1 MMMKASMGLVG
12 VLALGLFGSQ
22 ATAFPSNT
30 AAVKAAVPEL
40 HVNAYVRGGR
50 GGFVA
55 RGPRGGVVAG
65 GYRGGAVGGYR
76 GAYRG
81 GYYRGGYS
89 GGYRG
94 WGWPAGAAAAGVVAG
109 AAVGAAAASYP
120 RCGYY
125 PYPACY

>member
-1 MMMKASMGLVG
+1 MMMKASMGLLG

-22 ATAFPSNT
+22 ATAFPTST
-30 AAVKAAVPEL
+30 AGLKAAVPDI

-65 GYRGGAVGGYR
+65 GYRGAAVGGYR
-76 GAYRG
+76 GYRG
-81 GYYRGGYS
+81 GYYRGGYY

-125 PYPACY
+125 PYPPCY